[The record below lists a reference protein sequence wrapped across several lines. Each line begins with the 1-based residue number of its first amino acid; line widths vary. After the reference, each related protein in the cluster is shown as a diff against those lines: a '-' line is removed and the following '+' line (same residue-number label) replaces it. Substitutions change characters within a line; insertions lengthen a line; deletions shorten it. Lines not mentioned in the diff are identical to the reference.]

1 MRVFRLLLGFIV
13 LALVTLGVAYY
24 VAGRAAGPA
33 IVITQP
39 GVIGRIGT
47 LDVTVD
53 TPRGQLD
60 SLTIVLEQHG
70 RTIPVLSLDPTSRQW
85 LRLDGPDRVR
95 IARPIGKQDLP
106 QLEAGP
112 ATVIVTAS
120 RPVLRGLRTTSSRAT
135 RDLQVRLD
143 PPRISVVSTHHY
155 INLGGSEMVVYR
167 VTPPDAE
174 SGMRVGAFTY
184 PGFPASGAGV
194 TGDPSLRVVFFALL
208 YDQPVDA
215 PMALYAK
222 DSAGN
227 EASAQFEHRVFP
239 KVFRHSRIELD
250 DAFLARVVPA
260 ILAQSPELELP
271 EPSSGDL
278 LPAFLKINGDLRRM
292 NAGHIAALANE
303 TSPTMLWKGAF
314 RQLSNS
320 QVESAFADY
329 RTYFYRN
336 KEVDRQVH
344 LGFDL
349 ASTANTPVAAAN
361 EGTVLYAADLGIYG
375 NCVILDH
382 GLGVQSLYAHLS
394 SLQVSVGQAVH
405 EGQTLGLSGSTGLAA
420 GDHLHFTVLVNGQAV
435 NATEWWDPHWIQDRV
450 LRKLREAGASQ
461 PADASPGHPV
471 RVQGALVRKTATRHR
486 SRSVPP
492 GHRP

>member
-1 MRVFRLLLGFIV
+1 MRFFRLLLGLSV
-13 LALVTLGVAYY
+13 LALGALGIAYY

-39 GVIGRIGT
+39 NVIGRTGT
-47 LDVTVD
+47 LGVTID
-53 TPRGQLD
+53 TPHGQLD
-60 SLTIVLEQHG
+60 SLTVVVAQHD
-70 RTIPVLSLDPTSRQW
+70 RTIPVLSLDTPGREW
-85 LRLDGPDRVR
+85 LVLDSPDRVR
-95 IARPIGKQDLP
+95 LVRGIGQQDLP
-106 QLEAGP
+106 QLEAGQ

-135 RDLQVRLD
+135 RDVQVRLD
-143 PPRISVVSTHHY
+143 PPRISIVSAHHY

-194 TGDPSLRVVFFALL
+194 TGDSSLRVVFFALL
-208 YDQPVDA
+208 HDQPLDV
-215 PMALYAK
+215 PMELYAK
-222 DSAGN
+222 DPAGN
-227 EASAQFEHRVFP
+227 EANAQFEHRVFP
-239 KVFRHSRIELD
+239 KAFRHSRIELD
-250 DAFLARVVPA
+250 DRFLSRVVPA
-260 ILAQSPELELP
+260 ILAKSPELEFR
-271 EPSSGDL
+271 EPSSSDP

-292 NAGHIAALANE
+292 NTGTVAALARQ
-303 TSPTMLWKGAF
+303 TAATMLWKGPF

-320 QVESAFADY
+320 QVEAGFADY
-329 RTYFYRN
+329 RTYFYRG

-349 ASTANTPVAAAN
+349 AKTANAPVAAAN
-361 EGTVLYAADLGIYG
+361 DGKVLHAADLGIFG

-394 SLQVSVGQAVH
+394 SLQVSVGQVVR
-405 EGQTLGLSGSTGLAA
+405 EGQILGLSGETGLAA
-420 GDHLHFTVLVNGQAV
+420 GDHLHFTMLINGQFV

-450 LRKLREAGASQ
+450 LRKMREAGIGQ
-461 PADASPGHPV
+461 PAEAPLG
-471 RVQGALVRKTATRHR
+471 R
-486 SRSVPP
+486 
-492 GHRP
+492 